1 MKKENLS
8 TRFLT
13 VQDLQ
18 NEIEKEKK
26 ELETLKE
33 KETEVENELKKF
45 FPILEELQKKK
56 SNIQEKIEALQTRT
70 SSLAKNLLKEVQK
83 EQEKIAEEISFKEQE
98 KNEIQHIL
106 DSIQKD
112 IKKLDKNIKQKEKEP
127 DIYIGI
133 QCSIMINEFL
143 TYMEKN
149 INEFGM
155 EITKTFQIKEEME
168 TFHSDSYNGG
178 STEVP
183 TGDMGIYDISK
194 KTFVVIS
201 SEFYF
206 HYIKLFEY
214 VGDDVLDVPKCI
226 TTDWYC
232 EYRKKF
238 KSELLKTLE
247 KRYNNENFE
256 LTIQKEG
263 FTLNLR

>member
-112 IKKLDKNIKQKEKEP
+112 IKKLDENIKKEP
-127 DIYIGI
+127 DIYIDI
-133 QCSIMINEFL
+133 QCGIMVNEFL
-143 TYMEKN
+143 KYIEKN
-149 INEFGM
+149 MHEIGM
-155 EITKTFQIKEEME
+155 EITKTFYITYVME
-168 TFHSDSYNGG
+168 TFYSPRRHDER
-178 STEVP
+178 STIVP
-183 TGDMGIYDISK
+183 TGNMGIYDMGK
-194 KTFVVIS
+194 DTFVVTS
-201 SEFYF
+201 SDYYF
-206 HYIKLFEY
+206 DIKLFEY
-214 VGDDVLDVPKCI
+214 VGDDEYGLPTCLD
-226 TTDWYC
+226 TDWC
-232 EYRKKF
+232 REYRKKF
-238 KSELLKTLE
+238 QLKLLKTLE
-247 KRYNNENFE
+247 KQYNNENFK
-256 LTIQKEG
+256 LTIQIQKAG